1 MTPATKAHT
10 TVTIYSRAMSHVP
23 SRAISAA
30 LTRKTTAALHQKAG
44 LSTAL
49 A

>member
-1 MTPATKAHT
+1 
-10 TVTIYSRAMSHVP
+10 MSHLP
-23 SRAISAA
+23 SPAVKAA